1 MNTAVPFD
9 EIHLRGLD
17 LPARIGVP
25 EEERASWQNLQLDL
39 LLQVTRRFEEMEDDI
54 SLTPDYSGVAV
65 RARQIAT
72 ERPRRLIETLA
83 ADIAACLL
91 AEFPLVGLTVEVRK
105 RVLPGCDEVSARLTR
120 LRILE

>member
-1 MNTAVPFD
+1 MNPPPD

-39 LLQVTRRFEEMEDDI
+39 VLWTACRFEALADD
-54 SLTPDYSGVAV
+54 LAGTPDYAAVAA
-65 RARQIAT
+65 RARVLAA

-83 ADIAACLL
+83 AELAECLL
-91 AEFPLVGLTVEVRK
+91 AEFPLVGVTVEVRK
-105 RVLPGCDEVSARLTR
+105 RVLPGCDEVSVRLTR
-120 LRILE
+120 MAPVA

>member
-1 MNTAVPFD
+1 MNPPPD

-39 LLQVTRRFEEMEDDI
+39 VLWTACRFEALADDLA
-54 SLTPDYSGVAV
+54 STPDYAAVAA
-65 RARQIAT
+65 RARALAA

-83 ADIAACLL
+83 AELAECLL
-91 AEFPLVGLTVEVRK
+91 AEFPLVGVTVEVRK
-105 RVLPGCDEVSARLTR
+105 RVLPGCDEVSVRLTR
-120 LRILE
+120 MAPVA